1 MTLARYRGVVLAGI
15 FILVASPL
23 VMIWSWETNQR
34 DQCATLG
41 GNFDFAAMK
50 CDRARGDHP
59 FVPFSERHPWFV
71 TTTLLVGV
79 AALGAGLFATREP
92 RRET

>member
-1 MTLARYRGVVLAGI
+1 MTLAKHRGVVLAGI

-34 DQCATLG
+34 DQCTTLG
-41 GNFDFAAMK
+41 GTFDFATMS
-50 CDRARGDHP
+50 CDAARGDHP

-71 TTTLLVGV
+71 TTTLVVGL
-79 AALGAGLFATREP
+79 AALGAGFVVTRD
-92 RRET
+92 RRRDA